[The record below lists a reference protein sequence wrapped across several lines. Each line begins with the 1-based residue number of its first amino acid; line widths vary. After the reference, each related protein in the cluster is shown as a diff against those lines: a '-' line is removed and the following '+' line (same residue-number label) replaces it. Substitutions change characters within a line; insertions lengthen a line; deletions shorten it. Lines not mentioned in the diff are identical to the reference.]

1 MIVSGTVLKVPVDAS
16 EPDRDGSAEEI
27 VVEPGDTL
35 SAIARR
41 NRMNV
46 RTLASLNHMGVNDT
60 LRAGQRLV
68 VSRSGSGAAPRATTA
83 SRGSGSGGGGSSY
96 TVRRGDTL
104 WDIAK
109 RFGVS
114 VSQIV
119 ALNGLSGNSIKPG
132 QKLTVK
138 KIPG

>member
-1 MIVSGTVLKVPVDAS
+1 MH
-16 EPDRDGSAEEI
+16 
-27 VVEPGDTL
+27 VVKRGDTL

-46 RTLASLNHMGVNDT
+46 RTLAALNNMGVNDT
-60 LRAGQRLV
+60 IRAGQRLV
-68 VSRSGSGAAPRATTA
+68 VSKSASTSAAHGNYGAGAGS
-83 SRGSGSGGGGSSY
+83 GGSSY

-104 WDIAK
+104 WDIAR
-109 RFGVS
+109 RFGVT

-119 ALNGLSGNSIKPG
+119 SWNGLSGSSIKPG

-138 KIPG
+138 KVPG

>member
-1 MIVSGTVLKVPVDAS
+1 
-16 EPDRDGSAEEI
+16 
-27 VVEPGDTL
+27 
-35 SAIARR
+35 
-41 NRMNV
+41 
-46 RTLASLNHMGVNDT
+46 MGVNDT

-68 VSRSGSGAAPRATTA
+68 VSKTAGDASPASSSPARRSGSG
-83 SRGSGSGGGGSSY
+83 SGGSSY

-119 ALNGLSGNSIKPG
+119 AWNGLAGNSIRPG

-138 KIPG
+138 KTPG

>member
-1 MIVSGTVLKVPVDAS
+1 
-16 EPDRDGSAEEI
+16 
-27 VVEPGDTL
+27 
-35 SAIARR
+35 
-41 NRMNV
+41 MNV

-119 ALNGLSGNSIKPG
+119 AWNGLSGNSIKPG